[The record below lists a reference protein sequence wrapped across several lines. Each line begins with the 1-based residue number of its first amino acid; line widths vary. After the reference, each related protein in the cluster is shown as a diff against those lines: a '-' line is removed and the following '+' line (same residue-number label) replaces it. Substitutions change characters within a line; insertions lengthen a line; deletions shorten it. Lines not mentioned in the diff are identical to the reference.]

1 MYMSNVHSV
10 QCMCNDS
17 DFCPPGCHF
26 LYIFAS
32 KVSGKNKGKV
42 PQFFGQSATNGTS
55 TIV

>member
-1 MYMSNVHSV
+1 MYNVDLHSV

-42 PQFFGQSATNGTS
+42 PQFFGQSVTNGTS